1 MQEQQQQLQEKHIAE
16 IDQAVAVAFQAE
28 REDLINRFKKQHE
41 EEKALWKKRQED
53 ALQKLELV
61 FDFLI

>member
-1 MQEQQQQLQEKHIAE
+1 LQEQQQQLQEKHIAE